1 MSGVDSRR
9 SSVLYREDV
18 GEEGGECSQ
27 GDEPDPDCEE
37 YVTAPPFDGRGASLE
52 TFHDTLPS
60 SADSVGKRED
70 QKHERTRRNLEGKE
84 RTDRATRNESRPGQ
98 TGQDRSCSPEAC
110 ERISEPKYSESENWP
125 LAALAGLE
133 FGERLREPRDGM
145 ETGRREEVELEEAQD
160 D

>member
-9 SSVLYREDV
+9 SSVLYALYREDV

-37 YVTAPPFDGRGASLE
+37 YVTASPFDGRSASLE

-60 SADSVGKRED
+60 SADSVGKR
-70 QKHERTRRNLEGKE
+70 EGKE

-98 TGQDRSCSPEAC
+98 TGQDRTRSPEAR

-145 ETGRREEVELEEAQD
+145 ETGRREEVELKETQD